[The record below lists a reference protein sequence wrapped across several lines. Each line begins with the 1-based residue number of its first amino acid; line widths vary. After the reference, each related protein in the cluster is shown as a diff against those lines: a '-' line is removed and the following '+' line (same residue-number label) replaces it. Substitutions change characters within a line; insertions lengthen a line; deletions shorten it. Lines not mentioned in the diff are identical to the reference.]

1 MTRAPTASESR
12 HMGRV
17 AALGCVVCRNLGFG
31 ETPAQV
37 HHIREGVG
45 AAQRAPN
52 WLTIPLCPEHHT
64 GQSGYHTLRAAAF
77 ERMYGATELD
87 LLAQTLDELYGGGR

>member
-52 WLTIPLCPEHHT
+52 WLTIPLCPMHHT
-64 GQSGYHTLRAAAF
+64 GPLGYHTLRAAAF
-77 ERMYGATELD
+77 ERMYGTTELD
-87 LLAQTLDELYGGGR
+87 LLAQTISDLYGRTR

>member
-1 MTRAPTASESR
+1 MKRAPSPAESR

-52 WLTIPLCPEHHT
+52 WLTIPLCPMHHT
-64 GQSGYHTLRAAAF
+64 GALGYHTLRAAAF

-87 LLAQTLDELYGGGR
+87 LLAQTLEELYGGSR